1 MPLTPQQLADFQRL
15 RQSYAPVVEAQRR
28 KQKAYDN
35 LEKMHGLP
43 PVKPQPKA
51 DGGSSS
57 LSDYRRLEDMIAE
70 PTMMEKAT
78 RMAQDLGQRG
88 LDSVFPLRKVVRTG
102 AEPMM
107 EDFYYKSVM
116 GDPETSLQNQN
127 ITSNQANTA
136 LFHIKNAIRNKLG
149 MSRFPN
155 KAEINTDDMIHNS
168 FPDNAPQRKADGG
181 SANLAQF
188 LEGSHTPMRLY
199 HGTTATEGG
208 KRQEAI
214 RRLKP
219 SKEGAFGPG
228 VYMTPDTEYASGYT
242 GVPAMSQIKRDVA
255 GGSDYARAGAT
266 KMLDRMNKGE
276 VESHEV
282 GGNMLPLHA
291 KTMNPLVVDMVG
303 PGDPNVMALMMMGVS
318 KDKAYDIV
326 EKAYEKQGGPG
337 KHVYTRAK
345 ALGHDAMIIKR
356 NGKVQE
362 VIHYNPKMIKSAT
375 GNRGTYDTT
384 KDDLS
389 MAKGGKI
396 EVRPTVFDDAAS
408 RRNPK
413 IEEAARALLAG
424 NIKQKDYERLVAKE
438 KPVKPYSFIPK
449 PATDEQA
456 MDVLLDRQKQNWRSH
471 EKWPAGHRVGLR
483 LDIPAYERHG
493 VWVNSVHDES
503 GEKPVR
509 QTSYGPV
516 SSVRNAEFQGSPN
529 KAARV
534 ATGELSKAPFARI
547 MGDMEHIDEDQAVKH
562 FQKYMNHPDYRQIG
576 YDPRRH
582 GDFYDRETMQPVTHS
597 EHVVQIGPLV
607 LAKKPK
613 YGKRTVYDKGGEVN
627 KAKFLKDSKVKDV
640 LYHGTSND
648 ITQFDTNR
656 GKGLML
662 GAGAYFTP
670 NVKKAESYAGDTK
683 GHNATIMPVH
693 VSLKNP
699 VKTSIFDQK
708 YMGSISDKENAKLRA
723 KGHDG
728 IILRNSDGSIAEVVV
743 FQPHQI
749 KSAIGNRGTYDP
761 NDPDITKAKG
771 GRVTHAHHLEIEER
785 PL

>member
-1 MPLTPQQLADFQRL
+1 VPLTPQQMADFQRL

-28 KQKAYDN
+28 KQQAQAN

-51 DGGSSS
+51 DGGS
-57 LSDYRRLEDMIAE
+57 A
-70 PTMMEKAT
+70 K
-78 RMAQDLGQRG
+78 
-88 LDSVFPLRKVVRTG
+88 
-102 AEPMM
+102 
-107 EDFYYKSVM
+107 
-116 GDPETSLQNQN
+116 
-127 ITSNQANTA
+127 
-136 LFHIKNAIRNKLG
+136 
-149 MSRFPN
+149 
-155 KAEINTDDMIHNS
+155 
-168 FPDNAPQRKADGG
+168 
-181 SANLAQF
+181 LAQF

-208 KRQEAI
+208 KRQEAV

-228 VYMTPDTEYASGYT
+228 VYMTPDTEYATGYT
-242 GVPAMSQIKRDVA
+242 GIPAMSQIKRDMA
-255 GGSDYARAGAT
+255 GDSDYARAGAT
-266 KMLDRMNKGE
+266 KMLNRMNKGE

-291 KTMNPLVVDMVG
+291 RILNPLVVDMVG
-303 PGDPNVMALMMMGVS
+303 PGDPNVMALMTMGVS

-356 NGKVQE
+356 NGKIQE

-389 MAKGGKI
+389 MAKGGSVMGINVASDRKAGIHYADLIVDGKKTIETRNSDTLRPYVGKRVAIVRTGAGPAKAIGEVTIGEPMVANKAKFRSMQSKHMVPEGSMYDITTPTKHLYPLHNPVRYDDERDVGHGIVSRKVIHEAKGGKI

-413 IEEAARALLAG
+413 IEEAAQALLAG

-438 KPVKPYSFIPK
+438 KPVKPYDFIPK

-503 GEKPVR
+503 GGQEKFP
-509 QTSYGPV
+509 TSYGSV
-516 SSVRNAEFQGSPN
+516 SSVRNATFEGSPH
-529 KAARV
+529 KAVRV
-534 ATGELSKAPFARI
+534 ATGEQTKTPFAKI
-547 MGDMEHIDEDQAVKH
+547 KGELEHIDEDQAVKH

-613 YGKRTVYDKGGEVN
+613 YGKRTVY
-627 KAKFLKDSKVKDV
+627 
-640 LYHGTSND
+640 
-648 ITQFDTNR
+648 
-656 GKGLML
+656 
-662 GAGAYFTP
+662 
-670 NVKKAESYAGDTK
+670 
-683 GHNATIMPVH
+683 
-693 VSLKNP
+693 
-699 VKTSIFDQK
+699 
-708 YMGSISDKENAKLRA
+708 
-723 KGHDG
+723 
-728 IILRNSDGSIAEVVV
+728 
-743 FQPHQI
+743 
-749 KSAIGNRGTYDP
+749 
-761 NDPDITKAKG
+761 AKG
-771 GRVTHAHHLEIEER
+771 GKVTHAHHLEIEER

>member
-1 MPLTPQQLADFQRL
+1 VPLTPQQMADFQRL

-28 KQKAYDN
+28 KQQAQAN

-43 PVKPQPKA
+43 PVRPQP
-51 DGGSSS
+51 
-57 LSDYRRLEDMIAE
+57 
-70 PTMMEKAT
+70 
-78 RMAQDLGQRG
+78 
-88 LDSVFPLRKVVRTG
+88 
-102 AEPMM
+102 
-107 EDFYYKSVM
+107 
-116 GDPETSLQNQN
+116 
-127 ITSNQANTA
+127 
-136 LFHIKNAIRNKLG
+136 
-149 MSRFPN
+149 
-155 KAEINTDDMIHNS
+155 
-168 FPDNAPQRKADGG
+168 KADGG

-208 KRQEAI
+208 KRQEAV

-228 VYMTPDTEYASGYT
+228 VYMTPDTEYATGYT
-242 GVPAMSQIKRDVA
+242 GIPAMSQIKRDMA
-255 GGSDYARAGAT
+255 GDSDYARAGAT
-266 KMLDRMNKGE
+266 KMLNRINKGE

-291 KTMNPLVVDMVG
+291 RILNPLVVDMVG
-303 PGDPNVMALMMMGVS
+303 PGDPNVMALMTMGVS

-356 NGKVQE
+356 NGKIQE
-362 VIHYNPKMIKSAT
+362 VIHYNPKMIKSAI

-389 MAKGGKI
+389 MAKGGSTHEIKATVKLGDRDLPITIDPWDKRAGRQIVHVNPKAFDKAFSKSSWQYVGPKGEGGIEGRYQKFADFAKDAPSVHASNADVNKEGGITFGDGRHRYAYLRDQGVQSIPMSMDKQSIQHARRHGYLHEAKGGSVMGINVASDRKAGIHYADLIVDGKKTIETRNGDTLRPYVGKRVAIVRTGAGPAKAIGEVTIGEPMVANKAKFRAMQSKHMVPEGSMFDITTPTKHLYPLHSPVRYDDERDVGHGIVSRKVIHEAKGGKI

-424 NIKQKDYERLVAKE
+424 NIKQKDYEKLVAKE
-438 KPVKPYSFIPK
+438 KPVKPYDFIPK

-503 GEKPVR
+503 GGQEKFP
-509 QTSYGPV
+509 TSYGSV
-516 SSVRNAEFQGSPN
+516 SSVRNATFEGSPH
-529 KAARV
+529 KAVRV
-534 ATGELSKAPFARI
+534 ATGEQTKTPFAKI
-547 MGDMEHIDEDQAVKH
+547 KGELEHIDEDQAVKH

-582 GDFYDRETMQPVTHS
+582 GDFYDRETMQPVTHA

-613 YGKRTVYDKGGEVN
+613 YGKRTVY
-627 KAKFLKDSKVKDV
+627 
-640 LYHGTSND
+640 
-648 ITQFDTNR
+648 
-656 GKGLML
+656 
-662 GAGAYFTP
+662 
-670 NVKKAESYAGDTK
+670 
-683 GHNATIMPVH
+683 
-693 VSLKNP
+693 
-699 VKTSIFDQK
+699 
-708 YMGSISDKENAKLRA
+708 
-723 KGHDG
+723 
-728 IILRNSDGSIAEVVV
+728 
-743 FQPHQI
+743 
-749 KSAIGNRGTYDP
+749 
-761 NDPDITKAKG
+761 AKG
-771 GRVTHAHHLEIEER
+771 GKVTHAHHLEIEER